1 MRFIKWIGVLCALCF
16 TISVAAEESRFLD
29 NTRQLTYSGKRAGEG
44 YFSEDGTAIIFQS
57 EREPDNPFYQIYLMN
72 LKSGDTHRVSTGV
85 GKTTCAFFRPG
96 TDEVLYASTHHD
108 IFASAKQE
116 EELEFRASGKERRYS
131 WDYDEAMDIF
141 SAKRDGGNL
150 KQLTDAPGYDAEAS
164 YSPDGTRI
172 VFCSLRD
179 AYPKSGLSPQ
189 ELKQLEVDPAY
200 FGEIYIMN
208 ADGSN
213 QQRLTDK
220 PGYDGGPFFTPDGQ
234 HIVWRHFTPDGSKSD
249 IYTMR
254 TDGSRVRRL
263 TDFDSM
269 SWAPYFHPSGAYV
282 IFASNKL
289 GFSNFEL
296 FLVDAAGR
304 HEPIRVTHTDGFD
317 GLPVFSP
324 DGNTLCW
331 TSNRNSQDVS
341 QLYLAA
347 WNHQAALTALA
358 AAPESAHTS
367 VPDDE
372 LAPANRTQTNLRNH
386 IEFLADDALEG
397 RMTGSDGAK
406 QAADYI
412 AEQFKQLGLIP
423 VGESSG
429 SEAWRGTGPRP
440 TVKGKQPSDVARGPV
455 PRDLSVLEEPAESD
469 VARRG
474 TGPRPTVKGKQPS
487 DVARGPVPR
496 DLSVLEEPAE
506 SDVARRGTGPRPTV
520 KGKRPSDVARGP
532 VPRDLSVLEEPSAS
546 DVARR
551 GTGPRPTV
559 LGESSDASGEPSVY
573 FQEFQFT
580 AGRKLIPNENRFWLT
595 RPTEAGQD
603 AGQSAHAG
611 HTQKADETLEF
622 GVETDFMPLSFS
634 RNGVVEG
641 EVVFVGYGLTVP
653 GEMGVGYDAYAGI
666 DVTDKIVVALRYVPE
681 EVEPERRQELNR
693 YAGLRYKAMQA
704 RERGAKAFLVVA
716 GPNSPNAGKLIPLD
730 FDNSLAHS
738 GIIAASISDTVANA
752 LFATAGKQLKEVQAG
767 LDVENPHFIGQFP
780 LPDVTIKITV
790 SVEKVKKTGRNVI
803 ALLPP
808 VGSVSEPALS
818 QLPVGETSGLDAAGS
833 HRDTEYIVIGAHYD
847 GLGYGE
853 IGSLARKGEEGQIH
867 NGADDNASGTAVVLE
882 LAARLS
888 KTRETRARGILF
900 ALWSGEE
907 IGIIGSSYFAE
918 NPVVP
923 LDRIAAY
930 LNFDMVGRLKENTLI
945 LQGVGSS
952 SAWPALIERQ
962 NVPIGFNLTL
972 QADPYLP
979 TDVTAFYPKKVPVL
993 NFFTGAHEDYHRP
1006 TDDVEHLNYEG
1017 MERVVALVNGMILD
1031 IASAAERP
1039 EYVEVERSQSGG
1051 GSRDTLRAYLGTIP
1065 DYSTDTAG
1073 VKLSGVRAGGP
1084 ADKAGLKSGDVII
1097 KFGGQQIANIYDY
1110 TYALDAVKIGEPV
1123 EVVVLRDGAQVTLT
1137 VIPEARN

>member
-1 MRFIKWIGVLCALCF
+1 MRFIKWIGVLCMLCF
-16 TISVAAEESRFLD
+16 AVSVLAEESQFLS

-44 YFSEDGTAIIFQS
+44 YFSEDGTALIFQS
-57 EREPDNPFYQIYLMN
+57 EREPDNPFYQIYLMD
-72 LKSGDTHRVSTGV
+72 LKSGDTHRVSLGV

-108 IFASAKQE
+108 RFASAKQA

-141 SAKRDGGNL
+141 SANRDGSNL

-179 AYPKSGLSPQ
+179 AYPKSELSPR

-213 QQRLTDK
+213 QQRLTDR

-254 TDGSRVRRL
+254 ADGSRVRRL

-282 IFASNKL
+282 IFASNKF

-347 WNHQAALTALA
+347 WNHQAALAAIA
-358 AAPESAHTS
+358 AAPESAHTHE
-367 VPDDE
+367 VE
-372 LAPANRTQTNLRNH
+372 NGTALKHGTQTSIRKH

-397 RMTGSDGAK
+397 RMTGSAGAK

-412 AEQFKQLGLIP
+412 AEQFKQLGLRP

-429 SEAWRGTGPRP
+429 SDAWRGTGPRP
-440 TVKGKQPSDVARGPV
+440 TELGEPADFDVARGPV
-455 PRDLSVLEEPAESD
+455 PREASELGETSD
-469 VARRG
+469 
-474 TGPRPTVKGKQPS
+474 

-496 DLSVLEEPAE
+496 EASELGEPG
-506 SDVARRGTGPRPTV
+506 DR
-520 KGKRPSDVARGP
+520 
-532 VPRDLSVLEEPSAS
+532 EPSA
-546 DVARR
+546 
-551 GTGPRPTV
+551 
-559 LGESSDASGEPSVY
+559 Y
-573 FQEFQFT
+573 FQEFEFT

-595 RPTEAGQD
+595 RQTEAARLQSTPTEPGQ
-603 AGQSAHAG
+603 H
-611 HTQKADETLEF
+611 ADETLEF
-622 GVETDFMPLSFS
+622 GVEIDFMPLSFS

-653 GEMGVGYDAYAGI
+653 GEMGVGYDSYAGI

-681 EVEPERRQELNR
+681 EVEAKRRQQLNR

-716 GPNSPNAGKLIPLD
+716 GPNSPNAGKLIQLD
-730 FDNSLAHS
+730 FDNSLADS
-738 GIIAASISDTVANA
+738 GIVAASISDTVANA
-752 LFATAGKQLKEVQAG
+752 LFAPSGKRLKEVQSG
-767 LDVENPHFIGQFP
+767 LDVENPHFEGQFP
-780 LPDVTIKITV
+780 LPDVTLKLTV
-790 SVEKVKKTGRNVI
+790 SIERVKKTARNVI

-808 VGSVSEPALS
+808 GGA
-818 QLPVGETSGLDAAGS
+818 GETSGLDTEGTGL
-833 HRDTEYIVIGAHYD
+833 DTEYIVIGAHYD

-907 IGIIGSSYFAE
+907 IGIIGSSHFVE

-923 LDRIAAY
+923 LNQTAAY
-930 LNFDMVGRLKENTLI
+930 LNFDMVGRLENNNLI

-952 SAWPALIERQ
+952 SAWPALIEKQ

-1006 TDDVEHLNYEG
+1006 TDDVENLNYEG
-1017 MERVVALVNGMILD
+1017 MERLVALVNGMILD
-1031 IASAAERP
+1031 IAAAAERP

-1051 GSRDTLRAYLGTIP
+1051 GARDTLRAYLGTIP

-1084 ADKAGLKSGDVII
+1084 ADKAGLKSGDVIVE
-1097 KFGGQQIANIYDY
+1097 FGGRQIANIYDY

-1123 EVVVLRDGAQVTLT
+1123 EVTVLRDGARVTLT

>member
-16 TISVAAEESRFLD
+16 TISATAEESQFLD

-44 YFSEDGTAIIFQS
+44 YFSENGTALIFQS
-57 EREPDNPFYQIYLMN
+57 EREPDNPFYQIYLMD

-108 IFASAKQE
+108 IFATAKQT

-141 SAKRDGGNL
+141 SAKRDGSDL

-282 IFASNKL
+282 IFASNKF

-304 HEPIRVTHTDGFD
+304 HEPIRVTHTEGFD

-358 AAPESAHTS
+358 AAPESAHTN

-372 LAPANRTQTNLRNH
+372 LAPANGTQTSLRKH

-423 VGESSG
+423 VEDSSG
-429 SEAWRGTGPRP
+429 SDAW
-440 TVKGKQPSDVARGPV
+440 
-455 PRDLSVLEEPAESD
+455 
-469 VARRG
+469 
-474 TGPRPTVKGKQPS
+474 
-487 DVARGPVPR
+487 
-496 DLSVLEEPAE
+496 
-506 SDVARRGTGPRPTV
+506 RGTGPRPTV
-520 KGKRPSDVARGP
+520 KGKRPSTVARGP
-532 VPRDLSVLEEPSAS
+532 VPRDPSILGEPSDSA
-546 DVARR
+546 DAWR

-559 LGESSDASGEPSVY
+559 KGKRPSTVARGPVPRDPSVLGETSESDY

-595 RPTEAGQD
+595 RQTEDKQD
-603 AGQSAHAG
+603 AAQSAHAG
-611 HTQKADETLEF
+611 HTQNADETLEF

-641 EVVFVGYGLTVP
+641 EVAFVGYGLTVP

-666 DVTDKIVVALRYVPE
+666 DVTDKIVLALRYVPE

-730 FDNSLAHS
+730 FDNSLADS
-738 GIIAASISDTVANA
+738 GIVAASISDTVANA
-752 LFATAGKQLKEVQAG
+752 LFAPAGKQLKEVQAG
-767 LDVENPHFIGQFP
+767 LDVENPHFEGQFP

-790 SVEKVKKTGRNVI
+790 SVERVKKTARNVI

-808 VGSVSEPALS
+808 VGPVGETSGLDS
-818 QLPVGETSGLDAAGS
+818 QFPVGETSGLDAVGEPSVLNVDS
-833 HRDTEYIVIGAHYD
+833 HLDTEYIVIGAHYD
-847 GLGYGE
+847 GLGYGD

-882 LAARLS
+882 LAARLG
-888 KTRETRARGILF
+888 KTPETRARGILF

-923 LDRIAAY
+923 LEQITAY

-952 SAWPALIERQ
+952 SAWPALIEKQ

-1084 ADKAGLKSGDVII
+1084 ADKAGLKGGDVII

-1110 TYALDAVKIGEPV
+1110 TYALDAVKIGESV
-1123 EVVVLRDGAQVTLT
+1123 EVVVLRDGARVTLT

>member
-44 YFSEDGTAIIFQS
+44 YFSENGTALIFQS
-57 EREPDNPFYQIYLMN
+57 EREPDNPFYQIYLMD
-72 LKSGDTHRVSTGV
+72 LKSGDTHRVSPGV

-108 IFASAKQE
+108 RFASAKQE

-141 SAKRDGGNL
+141 SAKRDGSNL

-254 TDGSRVRRL
+254 TDGARVRRL

-282 IFASNKL
+282 IFASNKF

-304 HEPIRVTHTDGFD
+304 HEPIRVTHTEGFD

-331 TSNRNSQDVS
+331 TSNRNSQEVS

-358 AAPESAHTS
+358 AAPESAHTN

-372 LAPANRTQTNLRNH
+372 LATANRTQTSLRKH

-397 RMTGSDGAK
+397 RMTGSNGAK

-423 VGESSG
+423 S
-429 SEAWRGTGPRP
+429 T
-440 TVKGKQPSDVARGPV
+440 VARGPV
-455 PRDLSVLEEPAESD
+455 PREPAES
-469 VARRG
+469 
-474 TGPRPTVKGKQPS
+474 T
-487 DVARGPVPR
+487 VARGPVPR
-496 DLSVLEEPAE
+496 
-506 SDVARRGTGPRPTV
+506 
-520 KGKRPSDVARGP
+520 
-532 VPRDLSVLEEPSAS
+532 EPS
-546 DVARR
+546 
-551 GTGPRPTV
+551 V
-559 LGESSDASGEPSVY
+559 LGETSDSDY
-573 FQEFQFT
+573 FQKFQFT

-595 RPTEAGQD
+595 RPTED
-603 AGQSAHAG
+603 AEDAAQSAHAG

-681 EVEPERRQELNR
+681 EVGPERRQELNR

-738 GIIAASISDTVANA
+738 GIVAASISDTVANA
-752 LFATAGKQLKEVQAG
+752 LFAPAGKQLKEVQAG

-790 SVEKVKKTGRNVI
+790 SVERVKKTGRNVI

-808 VGSVSEPALS
+808 VGSEGEPSA
-818 QLPVGETSGLDAAGS
+818 LDAAGS
-833 HRDTEYIVIGAHYD
+833 HLDTEYIVIGAHYD

-952 SAWPALIERQ
+952 SAWPALIEKQ

-1031 IASAAERP
+1031 IATAAERP
-1039 EYVEVERSQSGG
+1039 EYVEVERDQSGG

-1084 ADKAGLKSGDVII
+1084 ADKAGLKGGDVII

-1110 TYALDAVKIGEPV
+1110 TYALDAVKIGELV

>member
-1 MRFIKWIGVLCALCF
+1 MRFIKWIGVLCALCLAVSA
-16 TISVAAEESRFLD
+16 TGTAEPVLDESQFLG

-44 YFSEDGTAIIFQS
+44 YFSENGTALIFQS
-57 EREPDNPFYQIYLMN
+57 EREPDNPFYQIYLMD

-108 IFASAKQE
+108 RFATAKQA

-141 SAKRDGGNL
+141 SAHRDGSNL
-150 KQLTDAPGYDAEAS
+150 RQLTDAPGYDAEAS

-179 AYPKSGLSPQ
+179 AYPKSKLAPQ
-189 ELKQLEVDPAY
+189 ELKLLEMDAAY

-213 QQRLTDK
+213 QQRLTDR

-234 HIVWRHFTPDGSKSD
+234 HIVWRHFTPDGSKAD

-254 TDGSRVRRL
+254 TDGSRVKRL

-282 IFASNKL
+282 IFASNKF

-304 HEPIRVTHTDGFD
+304 HEPVRVTHTDGFD

-341 QLYLAA
+341 QLYLAE
-347 WNHQAALTALA
+347 WNHQAAIAAIA
-358 AAPESAHTS
+358 AAPESRRARVS
-367 VPDDE
+367 DGDDTAQDKASPYGLKNDTE
-372 LAPANRTQTNLRNH
+372 ISIRKH

-397 RMTGSDGAK
+397 RMTGSEGAK

-412 AEQFKQLGLIP
+412 AERFAQLGLKP

-429 SEAWRGTGPRP
+429 SA
-440 TVKGKQPSDVARGPV
+440 A
-455 PRDLSVLEEPAESD
+455 
-469 VARRG
+469 
-474 TGPRPTVKGKQPS
+474 
-487 DVARGPVPR
+487 
-496 DLSVLEEPAE
+496 
-506 SDVARRGTGPRPTV
+506 
-520 KGKRPSDVARGP
+520 
-532 VPRDLSVLEEPSAS
+532 
-546 DVARR
+546 
-551 GTGPRPTV
+551 
-559 LGESSDASGEPSVY
+559 Y
-573 FQEFQFT
+573 FQEFEFT

-595 RPTEAGQD
+595 RQTGDARLESAPTVGGDDARLKSAPTVGGDDARLESAPTAGGDDARLESAPTEDGDD
-603 AGQSAHAG
+603 ARLESAPTGDEQAAVPNAHAG
-611 HTQKADETLEF
+611 HGQKSAETLEF

-653 GEMGVGYDAYAGI
+653 GEMGVGYDSYAGI

-681 EVEPERRQELNR
+681 AVEPERRQQLNR
-693 YAGLRYKAMQA
+693 YAGHRYKAMQA

-730 FDNSLAHS
+730 VDNSLADS

-752 LFATAGKQLKEVQAG
+752 LFAPSGKQLKAVQSG
-767 LDVENPHFIGQFP
+767 LDVENPHFVGQFA

-790 SVEKVKKTGRNVI
+790 SIEKVKKTARNVI
-803 ALLPP
+803 GLLPP
-808 VGSVSEPALS
+808 ENSSP
-818 QLPVGETSGLDAAGS
+818 DA
-833 HRDTEYIVIGAHYD
+833 EYIVIGAHYD

-853 IGSLARKGEEGQIH
+853 TGSLARKDEEGQIH

-888 KTRETRARGILF
+888 KMPEAHPVGGSSGPDIERHSGPEPIKRGLLF

-907 IGIIGSSYFAE
+907 IGIIGSSYFVE

-923 LDRIAAY
+923 LEQLVAY
-930 LNFDMVGRLKENTLI
+930 LNFDMVGRLQNNSLI

-962 NVPIGFNLTL
+962 NVPVGFNLTL
-972 QADPYLP
+972 QTDPYLP

-993 NFFTGAHEDYHRP
+993 NFFTGGHEDYHRP
-1006 TDDVEHLNYEG
+1006 TDDVETLNYEG
-1017 MERVVALVNGMILD
+1017 MARVVALGNGLVLEM
-1031 IASAAERP
+1031 ATAAERP
-1039 EYVEVERSQSGG
+1039 EYVEVERHQTGG

-1065 DYSTDTAG
+1065 DYSTDIAG

-1084 ADKAGLKSGDVII
+1084 ADKAGLKGGDVIVE
-1097 KFGGQQIANIYDY
+1097 FGGQQIANIYDY
-1110 TYALDAVKIGEPV
+1110 TFALDAVKIGEPV
-1123 EVVVLRDGAQVTLT
+1123 EVVVLRVGKRVTLT

>member
-1 MRFIKWIGVLCALCF
+1 MRFITWIGVLCALCF
-16 TISVAAEESRFLD
+16 TISIAAEESQFLD

-44 YFSEDGTAIIFQS
+44 YFSENGTALIFQS
-57 EREPDNPFYQIYLMN
+57 EREPDNPFYQIYLMD

-108 IFASAKQE
+108 IFATAKQA

-141 SAKRDGGNL
+141 SAKRDGSNL

-179 AYPKSGLSPQ
+179 AYPKSELSPK

-282 IFASNKL
+282 IFASNKF

-304 HEPIRVTHTDGFD
+304 HEPIRVTHTEGFD

-331 TSNRNSQDVS
+331 TSNRNSQEVS

-347 WNHQAALTALA
+347 WNHQAALAALA
-358 AAPESAHTS
+358 AAPESAHTN

-372 LAPANRTQTNLRNH
+372 LAPANGTQTSLRKH

-412 AEQFKQLGLIP
+412 AEQFKELGLIP
-423 VGESSG
+423 S
-429 SEAWRGTGPRP
+429 T
-440 TVKGKQPSDVARGPV
+440 VARGPV
-455 PRDLSVLEEPAESD
+455 PRDPAES
-469 VARRG
+469 
-474 TGPRPTVKGKQPS
+474 T
-487 DVARGPVPR
+487 VARGPVPR
-496 DLSVLEEPAE
+496 DA
-506 SDVARRGTGPRPTV
+506 
-520 KGKRPSDVARGP
+520 
-532 VPRDLSVLEEPSAS
+532 SVLEEPSDSAE
-546 DVARR
+546 AWR
-551 GTGPRPTV
+551 GPVPRPTV
-559 LGESSDASGEPSVY
+559 LGESSDASGDPSAY
-573 FQEFQFT
+573 FQKFQFT

-595 RPTEAGQD
+595 RQTEDGQD
-603 AGQSAHAG
+603 AAQGAHAG
-611 HTQKADETLEF
+611 HTQKTNETLEF

-666 DVTDKIVVALRYVPE
+666 DVTDKIVLALRYVPE

-730 FDNSLAHS
+730 FDNSLADS
-738 GIIAASISDTVANA
+738 GIVAASISDTVANA
-752 LFATAGKQLKEVQAG
+752 LFAPAGKQLKEVQAG
-767 LDVENPHFIGQFP
+767 LDVENPHFSGQFP

-790 SVEKVKKTGRNVI
+790 SVEKVKKTARNVI

-808 VGSVSEPALS
+808 VGPVGETSRSRLPVGETSGLDAGGEPSRS
-818 QLPVGETSGLDAAGS
+818 QLPVGETSGLNVDS
-833 HRDTEYIVIGAHYD
+833 HPDTEYIVIGAHYD

-888 KTRETRARGILF
+888 KTPETRARGIIF

-952 SAWPALIERQ
+952 SAWPALIEKQ

-1006 TDDVEHLNYEG
+1006 TDDVGHLNYEG
-1017 MERVVALVNGMILD
+1017 MERVVTLVNGMVLD
-1031 IASAAERP
+1031 IATAAERP

-1084 ADKAGLKSGDVII
+1084 ADKAGLKGGDVIVE
-1097 KFGGQQIANIYDY
+1097 FGGQQIANIYDY
-1110 TYALDAVKIGEPV
+1110 TYALDAVKIGESV
-1123 EVVVLRDGAQVTLT
+1123 EVVVLRDGARVTLT

>member
-1 MRFIKWIGVLCALCF
+1 MRFIKWIGVLCMLCF
-16 TISVAAEESRFLD
+16 VVSVPAEESQFLS

-44 YFSEDGTAIIFQS
+44 YFSEDGTALIFQS
-57 EREPDNPFYQIYLMN
+57 EREPDNPFYQIYLMD
-72 LKSGDTHRVSTGV
+72 LKSGDTHRVSSGV

-108 IFASAKQE
+108 RFASAKQA

-141 SAKRDGGNL
+141 SANRDGSNL

-179 AYPKSGLSPQ
+179 AYPKSRLSPR

-254 TDGSRVRRL
+254 ADGSRVRRL

-282 IFASNKL
+282 IFASNKF

-347 WNHQAALTALA
+347 WNHQAALSAIA
-358 AAPESAHTS
+358 AAPESAHTHEVENS
-367 VPDDE
+367 TA
-372 LAPANRTQTNLRNH
+372 LKHATQTSIRKH

-397 RMTGSDGAK
+397 RMTGSAGAK

-412 AEQFKQLGLIP
+412 AEQFKQLGLKP

-429 SEAWRGTGPRP
+429 SDAWRGTGPRP
-440 TVKGKQPSDVARGPV
+440 TGLGETSDDDVARGPV
-455 PRDLSVLEEPAESD
+455 PRESSELGETSD
-469 VARRG
+469 
-474 TGPRPTVKGKQPS
+474 

-496 DLSVLEEPAE
+496 E
-506 SDVARRGTGPRPTV
+506 SSGLGETSD
-520 KGKRPSDVARGP
+520 DVARGP
-532 VPRDLSVLEEPSAS
+532 VPRESSGS
-546 DVARR
+546 DAWR
-551 GTGPRPTV
+551 GTGPRPTE
-559 LGESSDASGEPSVY
+559 LGEPGDREPSAY
-573 FQEFQFT
+573 FQEFEFT

-595 RPTEAGQD
+595 RQTEAARLQNTPTEPGQ
-603 AGQSAHAG
+603 H
-611 HTQKADETLEF
+611 ADETLEF
-622 GVETDFMPLSFS
+622 GVEIDFMPLSFS

-653 GEMGVGYDAYAGI
+653 GEMGVGYDSYAGI

-681 EVEPERRQELNR
+681 EVEAKRRQQLNR

-716 GPNSPNAGKLIPLD
+716 GPNSPNAGKLIQLD
-730 FDNSLAHS
+730 FDNSLADS
-738 GIIAASISDTVANA
+738 GIVAAAISDTVANA
-752 LFATAGKQLKEVQAG
+752 LFAPSGKQLKEVQSG
-767 LDVENPHFIGQFP
+767 LDVENPHFEGQFP
-780 LPDVTIKITV
+780 LPDVTLKLTASI
-790 SVEKVKKTGRNVI
+790 ERVKKTARNVI
-803 ALLPP
+803 ALLPT
-808 VGSVSEPALS
+808 GGA
-818 QLPVGETSGLDAAGS
+818 GETSGLDAEGTGL
-833 HRDTEYIVIGAHYD
+833 DTEYIVIGAHYD

-853 IGSLARKGEEGQIH
+853 TGSLARKGEEGQIH

-888 KTRETRARGILF
+888 ETRETRTRGILF

-907 IGIIGSSYFAE
+907 IGIIGSSHFVE
-918 NPVVP
+918 NPVIP
-923 LDRIAAY
+923 LNQTAAY
-930 LNFDMVGRLKENTLI
+930 LNFDMVGRLENNNLI

-952 SAWPALIERQ
+952 SAWPALIEKQ
-962 NVPIGFNLTL
+962 NVPVGFNLTL

-1006 TDDVEHLNYEG
+1006 TDDVEALNYEG
-1017 MERVVALVNGMILD
+1017 MERLVALVNGMILD
-1031 IASAAERP
+1031 IAAAAERP

-1051 GSRDTLRAYLGTIP
+1051 GARDTLRAYLGTIP

-1084 ADKAGLKSGDVII
+1084 ADKAGLKSGDVIVE
-1097 KFGGQQIANIYDY
+1097 FGGQQIANIYDY

-1123 EVVVLRDGAQVTLT
+1123 EVVVLRKW
-1137 VIPEARN
+1137 